1 MLPKPST
8 NLPKRFQRARWRRRG
23 ARVMLRAGSAEL
35 AALELEKV
43 AMSEGK
49 AWEQG
54 GGGADGE
61 TARAYEVFV
70 VFLQLG
76 PKRTIAA
83 AYNEVYRKH
92 KEPSKKADGTV
103 QKWATV
109 NKWMDRARAWDNF
122 TRAGALEKWEAA
134 RHETRE
140 ELHAQL
146 PAILDAALA
155 VALGWDVPS
164 WRRAV
169 ELGDAV
175 GAMAARA
182 TKYKPRSNQQAR
194 MIVALLDRAGITATT
209 RTEVALK
216 ADGGGEGLAALAAL
230 DILIKKIGKGEIDES
245 HVDAKEL
252 SKYYLNALKVAQGD

>member
-1 MLPKPST
+1 M
-8 NLPKRFQRARWRRRG
+8 
-23 ARVMLRAGSAEL
+23 
-35 AALELEKV
+35 LELEKV

-83 AYNEVYRKH
+83 AYNEVYRKN

-109 NKWMDRARAWDNF
+109 NKWMDRARTWDNF
-122 TRAGALEKWEAA
+122 TRSGALEKWEAA

-146 PAILDAALA
+146 PALLDAALA

-169 ELGDAV
+169 ELGDQVMAE
-175 GAMAARA
+175 AARA

-209 RTEVALK
+209 RTEVAIK
-216 ADGGGEGLAALAAL
+216 ADGGDKLATLAAL
-230 DILIKKIGKGEIDES
+230 DILIKKIGKGEIDEAD
-245 HVDAKEL
+245 VDAKEL
-252 SKYYLNALKVAQGD
+252 SKYYLNALKAAQGD